1 MEKFRTL
8 RDMIE
13 NSAREYKDN
22 IAFKIKKKDEN
33 NKVYYDDVTY
43 ERFNREIEFLA
54 RCIMRRGL
62 QGERLAVIGKNSY
75 EWLLSFMAILSSGS
89 VAVPLDR
96 GLMDYEIDEQ
106 LSRSGAKAIFYG
118 EAFTERMK
126 NKDSLLAVC
135 MDSDE
140 FKSMLLEGAE
150 SENKAE
156 YDSLEIDDSCM
167 SILLFTSGTTSQ
179 SKAVMLSHKN
189 ITSNVYAMSKWEKFY
204 ETDVNMALLPLHHT
218 FGMTQLMLFLS
229 FGMCNVF
236 CEGLRIAK
244 CLSEYGVTIFVGVP
258 RVIDEMYRVIMR
270 KLKAQNKLKK
280 VNAAIKLSSLL
291 RKLGIDIRRKLFKQV
306 IDALGGG
313 MRMIIIGAAAASPE
327 VLKFFNNIGILSV
340 QGYGLTET
348 APVISAENDDHMR
361 ENSVGCAIPGVEVKV
376 VDMDENGIGELIA
389 RGDNVMLGYFGDE
402 EKTAEV
408 IKDGW
413 FYTGDMVHID
423 DDGYIYICGRK
434 KNVIVLSN
442 GKNVFPEEIESLIGE
457 CDAIKECIVYAEG
470 DTIFLRAVRDENFSG
485 DTDAAINEHVKAV
498 NDRLIY
504 YKKISK
510 IIITDEEMEK
520 TTTGKIKKHSMIK

>member
-13 NSAREYKDN
+13 NSAKKFKDN
-22 IAFKIKKKDEN
+22 AAFKIKKRDEN
-33 NKVYYDDVTY
+33 NKVYYDIVTY
-43 ERFNREIEFLA
+43 ERFCNEIELLA
-54 RCIMRRGL
+54 RCIMGRGL

-106 LSRSGAKAIFYG
+106 LSRSDAKAIFYG

-126 NKDSLLAVC
+126 NKDILAVC
-135 MDSDE
+135 MDSDD
-140 FKSMLLEGAE
+140 FKDMLREGAE
-150 SENKAE
+150 YDNKEE
-156 YDSLEIDDSCM
+156 YDKLVIDEKCM

-179 SKAVMLSHKN
+179 SKAVMLSHNN
-189 ITSNVYAMSKWEKFY
+189 ITSNVYAMSQWEKFY

-280 VNAAIKLSSLL
+280 VNMAIKLSGFL
-291 RKLGIDIRRKLFKQV
+291 RRLGIDIRRKLFKQI

-327 VLKFFNNIGILSV
+327 VLKFFNNIGVLSV

-376 VDMDENGIGELIA
+376 VDIDENGIGELIA

-413 FYTGDMVHID
+413 FYTGDMVRID
-423 DDGYIYICGRK
+423 EDGYIFISGRK

-442 GKNVFPEEIESLIGE
+442 GKNVFPEEIEALICE
-457 CDAIKECIVYAEG
+457 SDAIKECIVYAEG
-470 DTIFLRAVRDENFSG
+470 DTILLRAVRDENYNG
-485 DTDAAINEHVKAV
+485 DADAAINEHVKSV
-498 NDRLIY
+498 NERLIY
-504 YKKISK
+504 YKRINK